1 MGTSNTPHQPERPDR
16 PERPDPR
23 QDLPNPEAALGGADA
38 VEKTSYVTGKG
49 TEPSDSSAGKPV
61 ATAGSGGGLGGL
73 GWAIGALVVLGAI
86 ALLLGMFR

>member
-1 MGTSNTPHQPERPDR
+1 MTGPRPDG
-16 PERPDPR
+16 PDQPDASR
-23 QDLPNPEAALGGADA
+23 YTHVEAALGGADA

>member
-1 MGTSNTPHQPERPDR
+1 MTGPRPDQ
-16 PERPDPR
+16 PDANKYTPS
-23 QDLPNPEAALGGADA
+23 EAALGGADA

-49 TEPSDSSAGKPV
+49 TEPSGTNAGRPAANV
-61 ATAGSGGGLGGL
+61 GSGGGLGVL